1 MGLLRQFQ
9 ETAIQ
14 AVLQKI
20 DRKSK
25 PIKKQI
31 KIVNKNLLKK
41 GILLEDENFN
51 IYQFLKNNNDKENSD
66 ELKLDDDQR

>member
-51 IYQFLKNNNDKENSD
+51 IYQFLKNNNDKENLD

>member
-51 IYQFLKNNNDKENSD
+51 IYQFLKNNNDIENSD
-66 ELKLDDDQR
+66 ELKLDDG

>member
-1 MGLLRQFQ
+1 M
-9 ETAIQ
+9 
-14 AVLQKI
+14 
-20 DRKSK
+20 
-25 PIKKQI
+25 
-31 KIVNKNLLKK
+31 NKNLLKK

>member
-9 ETAIQ
+9 ETAIS

>member
-51 IYQFLKNNNDKENSD
+51 IYKFLKNNNDKENLD

>member
-66 ELKLDDDQR
+66 ELKLDDG

>member
-1 MGLLRQFQ
+1 
-9 ETAIQ
+9 
-14 AVLQKI
+14 
-20 DRKSK
+20 
-25 PIKKQI
+25 
-31 KIVNKNLLKK
+31 VNKNLLKK

>member
-31 KIVNKNLLKK
+31 QIVNKNLLKK

-51 IYQFLKNNNDKENSD
+51 IYQFLKNNND
-66 ELKLDDDQR
+66 